1 MNLIVIGKLVNTHAL
16 KGEVRIISDFQ
27 FKSRVFVPDFKLY
40 IGKDKEEVTIKSYR
54 HHKNFEM
61 CLFHEYNYI
70 NDVLKFK
77 GSKVYINRDD
87 LKLGIDEYLDED
99 LIGLKAIYENNE
111 IGNIKDI
118 INNNGYKLFLIN
130 DKYIPYNNEF
140 ISNIDL
146 NSGVIVFKNLEGL
159 I

>member
-87 LKLGIDEYLDED
+87 LNLGINEYLDED
-99 LIGLKAIYENNE
+99 LIGLKAIYENKE

-146 NSGVIVFKNLEGL
+146 SSEVIVFKNLEGL

>member
-140 ISNIDL
+140 ISSIDL